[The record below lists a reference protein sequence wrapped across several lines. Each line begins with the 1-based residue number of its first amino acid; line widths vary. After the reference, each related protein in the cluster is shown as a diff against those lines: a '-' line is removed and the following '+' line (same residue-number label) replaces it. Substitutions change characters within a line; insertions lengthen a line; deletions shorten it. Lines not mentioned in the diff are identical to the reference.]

1 MSKRHSLVFVM
12 EIMLSIL
19 LFALVSG
26 VCLRLFVH
34 SRALSQEA
42 GDLDFAVSQTAS
54 VAELLHCGTDSAQA
68 LELVGREYDAVPE
81 GNSLTIAFSQDQ
93 QLSQEGYYVLT
104 VQAQG
109 QDLVRYE
116 ISMTRQGQE
125 IYTLTTEVYYGAE

>member
-54 VAELLHCGTDSAQA
+54 VAELLHCGTDPAQA
-68 LELVGREYDAVPE
+68 LELVGREYDAVPA
-81 GNSLTIAFSQDQ
+81 GNSLTIAFAQDQ
-93 QLSQEGYYVLT
+93 QVSQEGYYVLT

-109 QDLVRYE
+109 QDLVRYA